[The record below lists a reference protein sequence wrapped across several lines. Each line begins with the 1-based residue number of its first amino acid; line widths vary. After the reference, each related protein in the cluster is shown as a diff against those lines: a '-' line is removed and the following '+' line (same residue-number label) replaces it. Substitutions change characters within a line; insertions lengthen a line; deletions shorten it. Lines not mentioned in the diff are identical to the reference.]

1 MNYYGVV
8 CVLKI
13 LVLIPAFN
21 EARNLENVITDLRR
35 NAPLCDLLVLNDCS
49 TDDTAA
55 MLESLKVPH
64 LSMPVNLGIG
74 GNVQA
79 GYKYALENDYDIAVQ
94 FDGDGQ
100 HDAAFINPLCEPLEA
115 DDADVAIGSR
125 FVENEG
131 FQSSAAR
138 RAGISFLS
146 SLIKSLSGT
155 EVADVT
161 SGMRAVNRRMI
172 AMYAEEYAQDYP
184 EPEALLLAGLAG
196 ARIRE
201 VPVIMRERA
210 EGKSSISGFKSLYYM
225 IKVSLALMLLK
236 ISVKKGEL
244 L

>member
-1 MNYYGVV
+1 M

-21 EARNLENVITDLRR
+21 EARNLENVITDLRI
-35 NAPLCDLLVLNDCS
+35 NAHWCDFLVLNDCS
-49 TDDTAA
+49 TDDTATV
-55 MLESLKVPH
+55 LKSLKVPY

-100 HDAAFINPLCEPLEA
+100 HDAAFIKPLCELLEA
-115 DDADVAIGSR
+115 DAADVAIGSR

-138 RAGISFLS
+138 RVGISFLS

-155 EVADVT
+155 DVADVT

-225 IKVSLALMLLK
+225 VKVSLALMLLK
-236 ISVKKGEL
+236 ISVKKGESL
-244 L
+244 